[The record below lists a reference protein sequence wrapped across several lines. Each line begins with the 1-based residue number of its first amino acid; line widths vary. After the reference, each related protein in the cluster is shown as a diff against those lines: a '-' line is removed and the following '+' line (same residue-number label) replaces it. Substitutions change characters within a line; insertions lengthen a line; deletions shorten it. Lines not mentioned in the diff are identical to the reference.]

1 MVINAKVDEIL
12 ANKQQAHNGII
23 QNNGMPPI
31 LLFTLLL
38 CLMMR
43 YGLYECE
50 DYDPDCR
57 GNDIVCS
64 FESEISL

>member
-1 MVINAKVDEIL
+1 
-12 ANKQQAHNGII
+12 
-23 QNNGMPPI
+23 MPPI

-64 FESEISL
+64 FESEISLCDFPFVP